1 MNIINLMV
9 VSCFF
14 INGGIYFPLGKSSYN
29 LNPGFGIGG
38 GKYLKNFEILL
49 QFKSFNLERNAN
61 FSIFSSGFS
70 FPYKF
75 FKNFYTGF
83 SIFYSFIK
91 LKKNNLE
98 EIGGTFSIN
107 TFLKICSENK
117 KFRSGFELGFLK
129 GENKNIF
136 LIGFLIE
143 FK

>member
-9 VSCFF
+9 ISSFF
-14 INGGIYFPLGKSSYN
+14 IKGGVYFPLIKSSSN

-38 GKYLKNFEILL
+38 GKYLRNSAILF
-49 QFKSFNLERNAN
+49 QFKSFNLEENAN

-75 FKNFYTGF
+75 FKNFYTGL

-107 TFLKICSENK
+107 AFLKICSENER
-117 KFRSGFELGFLK
+117 FGSGFEFEFLK
-129 GENKNIF
+129 GENQNIF

>member
-9 VSCFF
+9 ASSFF
-14 INGGIYFPLGKSSYN
+14 INGGIYFSSN

-38 GKYLKNFEILL
+38 GKYLKNFEIPFK
-49 QFKSFNLERNAN
+49 FKSFNLEGNAN
-61 FSIFSSGFS
+61 FSIFSSGLS

-75 FKNFYTGF
+75 FKNFSTGI

-98 EIGGTFSIN
+98 EIGGTISFS
-107 TFLKICSENK
+107 TFLKIYSENER
-117 KFRSGFELGFLK
+117 FGSGFEFEFLK
-129 GENKNIF
+129 GEKQNIF

-143 FK
+143 LK